1 VEIAVTHPRR
11 WLDARRSRAAAD
23 VWIAHHPNA
32 TRSGSFGW
40 RIDEL
45 ISEGERRIL
54 ARSLRHVIDSLSPAR
69 LPGAAPLNRPGLR
82 PHASALTAIAARL
95 DALDQPVAAA
105 GVLRVHRLLT
115 EPDSP
120 LYARPL
126 VDDGAEIRADSVG
139 RELSAIRECLEVR

>member
-11 WLDARRSRAAAD
+11 WLDMRRSRVAAD
-23 VWIAHHPNA
+23 AWIAQHPSA

-45 ISEGERRIL
+45 TSQRERRML
-54 ARSLRHVIDSLSPAR
+54 ARSLRHVVDSLSPAQ
-69 LPGAAPLNRPGLR
+69 LPGAAPLNRPALR

-95 DALDQPVAAA
+95 DMLHQPVAAA
-105 GVLRVHRLLT
+105 GVLRVHELLT
-115 EPDSP
+115 EPESP

-126 VDDGAEIRADSVG
+126 VEDGKARAEDVG
-139 RELSAIRECLEVR
+139 RKLSAVLESLEVR